1 MAAKQPKKS
10 TEHPAHSAHH
20 HASKFSDKQKKIALL
35 IVALAFVMDLLDS
48 TIVNI
53 AIPSIQENLGAS
65 YATIQWLIAGYS
77 LTFATMLITA
87 GRMGDVFG
95 YKKLF
100 LWGVGGFTLTS
111 LAAGLAWNSEVLI
124 IARLLQGVA
133 AALMVPQVMSL
144 MQILYK
150 PSERTQVMGIFG
162 ALAGVAASLGPVVG
176 GLLIHWDIAGL
187 DWRPIFLINIP
198 IGIFALWA
206 GSKFLPDGK
215 SPHPLKLD
223 ITGTLIIIL
232 AMTLLIF
239 PLIEGRDLDWPAWT
253 FVMMLASVPMLA
265 LFAWWQFKKD
275 KKDHSPLVVPA
286 LLRTPTFIKGLIINL
301 TFEGAMLGFFLPFT
315 LILQVGLGY
324 EVVKAALTGIP
335 TAIGISVTMA
345 VFSQKIIPKLGRY
358 ALSLGVVLM
367 AVGLLVLQW
376 FIERSGLNTT
386 PWEFIPGLLIT
397 GAGMAM
403 IMAPIFAV
411 VLTDVDPKHAG
422 SASGVLSAVQ
432 QLGGAIGVAL
442 IGVFFFGQLSSSAVA
457 SFDEAAPAMKQQ
469 LVAAHIPEAQASAI
483 LGGAKQCFV
492 DMTHQKDTSETPESC
507 KKLESPSVPANLP
520 PEAAAQLKA
529 QGEKV
534 ATIMQDGVKQANTDN
549 FVNAFRTSVVYEL
562 CILAVVFVLSFGLPR
577 HIRPEAYQ
585 EAA

>member
-1 MAAKQPKKS
+1 
-10 TEHPAHSAHH
+10 
-20 HASKFSDKQKKIALL
+20 
-35 IVALAFVMDLLDS
+35 
-48 TIVNI
+48 
-53 AIPSIQENLGAS
+53 
-65 YATIQWLIAGYS
+65 
-77 LTFATMLITA
+77 
-87 GRMGDVFG
+87 
-95 YKKLF
+95 
-100 LWGVGGFTLTS
+100 
-111 LAAGLAWNSEVLI
+111 
-124 IARLLQGVA
+124 
-133 AALMVPQVMSL
+133 
-144 MQILYK
+144 
-150 PSERTQVMGIFG
+150 
-162 ALAGVAASLGPVVG
+162 
-176 GLLIHWDIAGL
+176 
-187 DWRPIFLINIP
+187 
-198 IGIFALWA
+198 
-206 GSKFLPDGK
+206 
-215 SPHPLKLD
+215 
-223 ITGTLIIIL
+223 
-232 AMTLLIF
+232 
-239 PLIEGRDLDWPAWT
+239 
-253 FVMMLASVPMLA
+253 
-265 LFAWWQFKKD
+265 
-275 KKDHSPLVVPA
+275 
-286 LLRTPTFIKGLIINL
+286 
-301 TFEGAMLGFFLPFT
+301 
-315 LILQVGLGY
+315 
-324 EVVKAALTGIP
+324 
-335 TAIGISVTMA
+335 AIGISVTMA

-469 LVAAHIPEAQASAI
+469 LVAAHMPEAQASAI

-492 DMTHQKDTSETPESC
+492 DMTHQKDTSETPDSC

-534 ATIMQDGVKQANTDN
+534 ATIMQDGVKQANADN